1 MSHPHVSQRACART
15 QEKVMVNKVILVGN
29 LTRDA
34 ESLAGS
40 RGPVTRMRLATGV
53 HWRDNEGNRHEA
65 TEFHSLVV
73 FNRLAEI
80 CGQYCLRGRRI
91 YIEGRLRTRE
101 YDGADG
107 LRRTSTEVVVET
119 MRLLDR
125 REHEEPVDGTAS
137 GGALIPAAT
146 GDDTVHGPT
155 EDEESEDDAHD
166 DAPLLATAGA
176 R

>member
-1 MSHPHVSQRACART
+1 
-15 QEKVMVNKVILVGN
+15 MVNKVILVGN

-40 RGPVTRMRLATGV
+40 RGPVTRMRLATSV
-53 HWRDNEGNRHEA
+53 HWRDNDGNRHEA

-125 REHEEPVDGTAS
+125 REQEESTDGTA
-137 GGALIPAAT
+137 AAT
-146 GDDTVHGPT
+146 LMPTATCDDPT
-155 EDEESEDDAHD
+155 HPTTDDEESEEDAD
-166 DAPLLATAGA
+166 QEAPLLATAGA
-176 R
+176 H

>member
-1 MSHPHVSQRACART
+1 
-15 QEKVMVNKVILVGN
+15 MVNKVLLVGN

-40 RGPVTRMRLATGV
+40 RGPVTRMRLATSV

-125 REHEEPVDGTAS
+125 REQDEPA
-137 GGALIPAAT
+137 GGAALIPAAVSH
-146 GDDTVHGPT
+146 DTVHAPT
-155 EDEESEDDAHD
+155 DDEESEDDLD
-166 DAPLLATAGA
+166 EDVPLLATAGA
-176 R
+176 H

>member
-1 MSHPHVSQRACART
+1 
-15 QEKVMVNKVILVGN
+15 MVNRVILVGN

-40 RGPVTRMRLATGV
+40 RGAVTRMRLATSTQ
-53 HWRDNEGNRHEA
+53 WRDADGNRQESS
-65 TEFHSLVV
+65 EYHSLVA

-80 CGQYCLRGRRI
+80 CALYCLRGRRI

-107 LRRTSTEVVVET
+107 LRRTSTEVVLDT

-125 REHEEPVDGTAS
+125 REQDEPTDLVHTGTPAGAGELEAAAAAHAAEAS
-137 GGALIPAAT
+137 G
-146 GDDTVHGPT
+146 
-155 EDEESEDDAHD
+155 EAHD
-166 DAPLLATAGA
+166 GVHAPALSGAAAG
-176 R
+176 